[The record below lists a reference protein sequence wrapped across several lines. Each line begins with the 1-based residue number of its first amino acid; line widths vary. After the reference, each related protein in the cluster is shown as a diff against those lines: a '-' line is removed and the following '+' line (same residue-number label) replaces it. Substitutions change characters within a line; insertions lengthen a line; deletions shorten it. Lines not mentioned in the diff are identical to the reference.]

1 MPALPGPDRGGG
13 PRVLGNVKSLSGG
26 GGGGVST
33 FTAVGKGNKLTASE
47 VLLQVK
53 EGFPGFFFFASS
65 VFLSLCMYLHTLYTG
80 GVWMVGVGFTYVN
93 IYQLPCRLRRRERQR
108 ACRHLIL
115 ERAACV
121 GKGKR
126 RPM

>member
-53 EGFPGFFFFASS
+53 EGFPGFFFFC
-65 VFLSLCMYLHTLYTG
+65 LLCISFFVYVSAHTLHRGGLDGRG
-80 GVWMVGVGFTYVN
+80 GVYLREYLSVA
-93 IYQLPCRLRRRERQR
+93 LPFAET
-108 ACRHLIL
+108 
-115 ERAACV
+115 RAA
-121 GKGKR
+121 KGV
-126 RPM
+126 PPFDS

>member
-1 MPALPGPDRGGG
+1 VPALPGPDRGGG

-80 GVWMVGVGFTYVN
+80 GGGLDGRGGVYLREYLSVA
-93 IYQLPCRLRRRERQR
+93 LPF
-108 ACRHLIL
+108 AGT
-115 ERAACV
+115 RAA
-121 GKGKR
+121 KGV
-126 RPM
+126 PPFDS

>member
-53 EGFPGFFFFASS
+53 EGFPGFFFLPPLYF
-65 VFLSLCMYLHTLYTG
+65 FLCVCICTHSTQG
-80 GVWMVGVGFTYVN
+80 GFGW
-93 IYQLPCRLRRRERQR
+93 
-108 ACRHLIL
+108 
-115 ERAACV
+115 
-121 GKGKR
+121 
-126 RPM
+126 